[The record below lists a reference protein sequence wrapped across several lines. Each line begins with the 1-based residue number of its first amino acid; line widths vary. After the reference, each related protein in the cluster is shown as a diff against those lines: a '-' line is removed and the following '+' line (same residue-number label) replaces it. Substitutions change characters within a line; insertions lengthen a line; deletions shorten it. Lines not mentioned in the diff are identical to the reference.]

1 MQFKL
6 ICHCLSLKEFYCETF
21 NIKKK
26 VEKNYA
32 TNPHLIITQI
42 LLLSRLDILF
52 HVRFYK
58 ITAHPRYHFT
68 SLLHTS
74 TCSSKNS
81 RAFLKHQKALI
92 TSNEFVRSPKGKS
105 IIKLVK
111 ISKPC
116 IVCFLTGVLASR
128 ILNEK

>member
-26 VEKNYA
+26 VEKKLCNESPPNYHPDSTYQDLTYCSMCA
-32 TNPHLIITQI
+32 
-42 LLLSRLDILF
+42 F
-52 HVRFYK
+52 AK

-74 TCSSKNS
+74 TCSSKTVGP
-81 RAFLKHQKALI
+81 FLKHQKALI